1 MADTMRPEVRSRVMS
16 RIRGRDT
23 QPEMYVRRAVWE
35 QGFRYRLH
43 VKRLPGAP
51 DLVLAQYGVAL
62 FVHGCFWHQHGCS
75 KSNRPSSNRD
85 YWERKLDRNV
95 ARDAE
100 NQAKLER
107 MGWLVFTVWE
117 CRLQEDAAVALS
129 FLQELRAKRDN
140 AHVQ

>member
-117 CRLQEDAAVALS
+117 CRLQEDAAATLS